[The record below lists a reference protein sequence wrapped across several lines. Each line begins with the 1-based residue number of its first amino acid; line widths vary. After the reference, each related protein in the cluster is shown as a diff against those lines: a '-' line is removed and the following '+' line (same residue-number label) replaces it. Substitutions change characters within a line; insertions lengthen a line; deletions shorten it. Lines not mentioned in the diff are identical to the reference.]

1 MLDPLPI
8 DEVLPQIL
16 AALRTSSAVVLRAPT
31 GAGKTTRVP
40 PAVLDAG
47 LARGGSVVV
56 LQPRRLTAR
65 ACARRIAFERGAAL
79 GDEVGYQVR
88 FDRRMGPKTRIQ
100 VVTEGV
106 FLRMLQDDPFLESV
120 AVVVFDEFH
129 ERSLNSD
136 LSLAMVRRVQ
146 ATVRPELKLVVMS
159 ATLAAEPIAHWLGDC
174 PVVESRGRLHPVEIR
189 YLEDV
194 RRRTVAE
201 RTADAVE
208 QTLDRTPGDVLV
220 FLPGVGEIH
229 QAARRLE
236 PLAAARDLAVL
247 PLYGDLP
254 AEKQDE
260 VLGPIGRR
268 KVVLS
273 TNVAETSLTIE
284 GITAVVDTGLA
295 RSLSFDPHVGMDR
308 LQLTPISVASAD
320 QRAGRA
326 GRTQPGVCLRLWAER
341 THRQRP
347 AGDEPEIRRLDLSG
361 PMLEL
366 RVWGEA
372 DLQAFPWFE
381 APPAA
386 ALEQADALLKR
397 LGALDAA
404 GNVTSLGKAMAR
416 LPVSPRL
423 ARMLLEGERLGQAEA
438 VALAAALLS
447 ERDPF
452 GRGENA
458 GPYQRPA
465 AADSDSDVYDRV
477 AALEDFEESRQADSP
492 LGRIH
497 RATAQFVLHV
507 RDQLL
512 RELRQAVGKD
522 KHNDAETRRHGD
534 AETRNPR
541 VSASPHLR
549 VNSPTSSSEAVR
561 RGLLAAFPDR
571 LVRRS
576 SPGSRFG
583 RMVGGRGVRVVE
595 SSAVRNAPLFLAV
608 DVDRGGSEALVRQAS
623 AVERDWLPADRLA
636 LRTEVEFDA
645 ASRRVIARRRVYW
658 EDLLLEE
665 SPAALPDSDEVAAI
679 LAVAAAQS
687 FDEVFP
693 WDDAETAEYVNRVR
707 CLAQWMPELALPAFD
722 AVGLQAVLPQ
732 VCHGCRSLDELR
744 KASWLAH
751 LQAVLTPQQQQA
763 VAREAPERIEVP
775 SGSRIKLHYEPG
787 KPPVLAVRIQEIFGM
802 LETPRV
808 AGRRVPVLL
817 HLLAPNH
824 RPQQVTDDLASF
836 WRTTY
841 HQVRKDLRRRYP
853 KHAWPEDP
861 YTATAEKRPGRKGPT
876 ERS

>member
-1 MLDPLPI
+1 MQPVRLPI
-8 DEVLPQIL
+8 DDVLPQIV
-16 AALRTSSAVVLRAPT
+16 AALRTAGAVVLRAPT

-40 PAVLDAG
+40 PALLGAG
-47 LARGGSVVV
+47 LAREGSIVV

-65 ACARRIAFERGAAL
+65 ACARRIAFERGTAL
-79 GDEVGYQVR
+79 GGEVGYQVR
-88 FDRRMGPKTRIQ
+88 FDRCIGPKTRIR
-100 VVTEGV
+100 VVTEGI

-120 AVVVFDEFH
+120 AAVVFDEFH

-159 ATLAAEPIAHWLGDC
+159 ATLAAEPIARWLGDC
-174 PVVESRGRLHPVEIR
+174 PVVESQGRLHPVEVR

-194 RRRTVAE
+194 QGRSVVDRA
-201 RTADAVE
+201 ADAVA
-208 QTLDRTPGDVLV
+208 QILDATPGDVLV
-220 FLPGVGEIH
+220 FLPGVGEIR
-229 QAARRLE
+229 QTARRLE
-236 PLAAARDLAVL
+236 SLATARNLAVL

-260 VLGPIGRR
+260 VLGPINRR

-308 LQLTPISVASAD
+308 LRLAPISQASAD

-347 AGDEPEIRRLDLSG
+347 AGDVPEILRLDLAG

-366 RVWGEA
+366 RVWGES
-372 DLQAFPWFE
+372 DLPSFPWFE
-381 APPAA
+381 APPPA
-386 ALEQADALLKR
+386 ALEQADVLLKR
-397 LGALDAA
+397 LGAIDAA
-404 GNVTSLGKAMAR
+404 GSVTALGTAMAR

-423 ARMLLEGERLGQAEA
+423 ARMLLEGDRLGQPAA
-438 VALAAALLS
+438 VASAAALLS

-452 GRGENA
+452 ARGDDA
-458 GPYQRPA
+458 GLQRPGTLRVA
-465 AADSDSDVYDRV
+465 TADSDSDVYDRV
-477 AALEDFEESRQADSP
+477 AALEDFEHSHRVDSP
-492 LGRIH
+492 LGGIH
-497 RATAQFVLHV
+497 RASAQFVLHV

-512 RELRQAVGKD
+512 REVRQAFKPDSGK
-522 KHNDAETRRHGD
+522 RQ
-534 AETRNPR
+534 
-541 VSASPHLR
+541 SAREPATPNRERSESSPIA
-549 VNSPTSSSEAVR
+549 PGEAVR
-561 RGLLAAFPDR
+561 RALLTAFPDR

-576 SPGSRFG
+576 GPGSRFG

-608 DVDRGGSEALVRQAS
+608 DVDRGESEALVRQAS
-623 AVERDWLPADRLA
+623 AVERDWLPADRLV

-645 ASRRVIARRRVYW
+645 GSGRVIARRRAYW

-665 SPAALPDSDEVAAI
+665 SPAALPDGEEMAAI
-679 LAVAAAQS
+679 LAAAAEPLL
-687 FDEVFP
+687 DTIFP
-693 WDDAETAEYVNRVR
+693 WDDADTAEFVNRVR
-707 CLAQWMPELALPAFD
+707 CLAQWMPDLGLPSFD
-722 AVGLQAVLPQ
+722 AAGLAAVLPS
-732 VCHGCRSLDELR
+732 VCHGRRSLDELR
-744 KASWLAH
+744 KAPWLAH
-751 LQAVLTPQQQQA
+751 LQAALTHEQRQA
-763 VAREAPERIEVP
+763 LAREAPEWIEVP

-802 LETPRV
+802 METPRV
-808 AGRRVPVLL
+808 AGRRVAVLL

-861 YTATAEKRPGRKGPT
+861 YQATAERRPGGKK
-876 ERS
+876 

>member
-1 MLDPLPI
+1 MPAPLPI
-8 DEVLPQIL
+8 DEVLPKIV
-16 AALRTSSAVVLRAPT
+16 AALRASKAIVLRAPT

-47 LARGGSVVV
+47 IARRGSIVV

-65 ACARRIAFERGAAL
+65 VCARRIALERGATL
-79 GDEVGYQVR
+79 GGEVGYQVR
-88 FDRRMGPKTRIQ
+88 FDRCMGPKTRIQ
-100 VVTEGV
+100 VVTEGI

-120 AVVVFDEFH
+120 GAVVFDEFH
-129 ERSLNSD
+129 QRSLNSD
-136 LSLAMVRRVQ
+136 LALAMVRRVQ
-146 ATVRPELKLVVMS
+146 ETVRPELKVVVMS

-174 PVVESRGRLHPVEIR
+174 PVVESQGRLHAVEISNV
-189 YLEDV
+189 EDP
-194 RRRTVAE
+194 RKRTVAQ
-201 RTADAVE
+201 RAADAVE
-208 QTLDRTPGDVLV
+208 QILDRTPGDVLV
-220 FLPGVGEIH
+220 FLPGVGEIR
-229 QAARRLE
+229 QTARRLE
-236 PLAAARDLAVL
+236 STAAARNLAVL

-268 KVVLS
+268 KIVLS

-295 RSLSFDPHVGMDR
+295 RSLFFDPHVGMDR
-308 LQLTPISVASAD
+308 LQLTPISQAAAD

-326 GRTQPGVCLRLWAER
+326 GRTQPGVCLRLWAQR

-347 AGDEPEIRRLDLSG
+347 ASDEPEIRRLDLAG

-372 DLQAFPWFE
+372 DLRAFPWFE
-381 APPAA
+381 APPPAS
-386 ALEQADALLKR
+386 LQQAEMLLKR
-397 LGALDAA
+397 LGALDSA
-404 GNVTSLGKAMAR
+404 GNVTLMGCAMAR

-423 ARMLLEGERLGQAEA
+423 ARMLLEGHRLGQAEA

-452 GRGENA
+452 GRGEEA
-458 GPYQRPA
+458 ALYPCA
-465 AADSDSDVYDRV
+465 AAANSDSDVYDRV
-477 AALEDFEESRQADSP
+477 AALEDFEKSGRADSP
-492 LGRIH
+492 LGRVH
-497 RATAQFVLHV
+497 RTTAQFVLHV

-512 RELRQAVGKD
+512 RELTSCSSLPA
-522 KHNDAETRRHGD
+522 
-534 AETRNPR
+534 PC
-541 VSASPHLR
+541 SLL
-549 VNSPTSSSEAVR
+549 PTEPGEAVR

-576 SPGSRFG
+576 GPGSRSG
-583 RMVGGRGVRVVE
+583 RMVGGRGVRVIE
-595 SSAVRNAPLFLAV
+595 SSAVRDAPLFLAV
-608 DVDRGGSEALVRQAS
+608 DVDRGGAEALVRQAS
-623 AVERDWLPADRLA
+623 AVQRQWLPADRLA
-636 LRTEVEFDA
+636 LRTDVEFDA
-645 ASRRVIARRRVYW
+645 TSGRVIARHRVYW

-665 SPAALPDSDEVAAI
+665 SPAPLPDGDDVAAI
-679 LAVAAAQS
+679 LAAAAS
-687 FDEVFP
+687 ESLSAVFP
-693 WDDAETAEYVNRVR
+693 WDDAETADYVNRVR
-707 CLAQWMPELALPAFD
+707 SLAQWMPELELPAFD
-722 AVGLQAVLPQ
+722 AAGLQAILPK

-751 LQAVLTPQQQQA
+751 LQAALTPEQQR
-763 VAREAPERIEVP
+763 VLAREAPERIEVP

-787 KPPVLAVRIQEIFGM
+787 KPPVLAVRIQEMFGM

-808 AGRRVPVLL
+808 GGRRVPVLL

-861 YTATAEKRPGRKGPT
+861 YQATAERRPGRKGP
-876 ERS
+876 S